1 MRSEFLTLFSAT
13 LIIGDVSA
21 QGFKEG
27 ASEWLEVRLRGAPG
41 REDITQVEVFVTPEK
56 MLEDSGLGVENL
68 HLELRPEGGCWSR
81 AGDSTPTQRA
91 DRWRWRQDILPCL
104 TYSYRVVLT
113 APNSSCVFLLE
124 SSDRVVGAPLSR
136 VANSSFT
143 PSPPTNLKI
152 EAASGSIVWSPVACA
167 SQYRVT
173 YSGLGGES
181 REELVTSP
189 SSPLPTLDS
198 DCEGG
203 RVTVRAVSGK
213 HSSLGTQI
221 ATPCGNIQTP
231 KDQLLDARGLLEEED
246 VGADCAGCA
255 PSPPQCSHV
264 APKPRDAGVTGS
276 SSVIAGLIAAAAIL
290 CLLIVVA
297 VSYYRRKRGKSNT
310 DIEDL

>member
-1 MRSEFLTLFSAT
+1 MRSDCLTLFSVT
-13 LIIGDVSA
+13 FIIGDVSA

-41 REDITQVEVFVTPEK
+41 REDITQVEVFVIPEK

-81 AGDSTPTQRA
+81 AGGSTPTQRA

-104 TYSYRVVLT
+104 TYSYRLVLT

-143 PSPPTNLKI
+143 PSAPTNLKI

-181 REELVTSP
+181 REELVAFP

-198 DCEGG
+198 ACEGG

-221 ATPCGNIQTP
+221 ALPCANIQKP

-246 VGADCAGCA
+246 LVADCECA
-255 PSPPQCSHV
+255 PSPPECSHV
-264 APKPRDAGVTGS
+264 PPKPRAPGLTGS
-276 SSVIAGLIAAAAIL
+276 SSVIAGLIAAAVIL

-310 DIEDL
+310 DPTDL